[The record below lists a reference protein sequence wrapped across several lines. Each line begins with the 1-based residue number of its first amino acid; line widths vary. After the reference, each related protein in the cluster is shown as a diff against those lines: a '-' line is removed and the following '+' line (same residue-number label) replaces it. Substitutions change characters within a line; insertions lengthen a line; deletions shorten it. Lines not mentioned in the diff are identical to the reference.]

1 MLNLVLV
8 NFMVLSILGL
18 FLIILAGLSLSFHT
32 KTVLTALKDRKY
44 CTGLIVGTAI
54 LSTSVKRNDDYMI
67 GRLNIL
73 RLSHKVVTLPPWL
86 TMSSLPV
93 TTSNGI
99 ILISSLPESPTYSAK

>member
-1 MLNLVLV
+1 
-8 NFMVLSILGL
+8 MV
-18 FLIILAGLSLSFHT
+18 LIILAELSLSFHT

-54 LSTSVKRNDDYMI
+54 FSTSVKRNDGYMI

-73 RLSHKVVTLPPWL
+73 RFSHKVVTLPPWL

-93 TTSNGI
+93 TTSNGT
-99 ILISSLPESPTYSAK
+99 ILIFSLPESQYSAKLKKLF